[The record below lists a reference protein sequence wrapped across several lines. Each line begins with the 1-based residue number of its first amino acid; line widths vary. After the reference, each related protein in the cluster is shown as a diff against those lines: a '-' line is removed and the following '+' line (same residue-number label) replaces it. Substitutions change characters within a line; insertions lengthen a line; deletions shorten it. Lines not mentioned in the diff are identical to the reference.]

1 MNGWVALHRQLS
13 DHPLWLGERFTR
25 GQAWVDLILMTSYAD
40 HLAFQGNRPIQVRR
54 GQILTSQ
61 VKLAARWR
69 WNRETVRAFLRLL
82 ESAKMAAIQTS
93 KATDTGYTL
102 VTLLNYDLYQGSGE
116 EMKALPSGIP
126 SAIETPFEPAS
137 NQHPTAT
144 INKGNKGNK
153 NTADARAS
161 AGKALKRNGAG
172 RKARKTDPETD
183 TLLQEFAS
191 AFQAKLSEPYLI
203 EWGRD
208 RKCMGGLVATYGPA
222 SVRAKLAAFFEHG
235 TRETRERRA
244 WTVPEFRRVFPKL
257 VAMQAM
263 GDL

>member
-1 MNGWVALHRQLS
+1 MTGGWVCIHRQLA
-13 DHPLWLGERFTR
+13 DHPVWIGERFTR
-25 GQAWVDLILMTSYAD
+25 GQAWVDLILLASYAD
-40 HLAFQGNRPIQVRR
+40 HLAFQGNRPIPVKR

-61 VKLAARWR
+61 VKLAARWQ
-69 WNRETVRAFLRLL
+69 WNRETVRGFLRLL
-82 ESAKMAAIQTS
+82 ESAKMSTIETS

-102 VTLLNYDLYQGSGE
+102 ITLLNYDLYQRSGE
-116 EMKALPSGIP
+116 ELKALQSSIP

-144 INKGNKGNK
+144 INKGK
-153 NTADARAS
+153 NSTADAEPS
-161 AGKALKRNGAG
+161 AGEGLKSNSAA
-172 RKARKTDPETD
+172 RKTRKTDPETD

-208 RKCMGGLVATYGPA
+208 RKCMGGLVATYGAA

-244 WTVPEFRRVFPKL
+244 WTVPEFRRVFPQL